1 MTELLITP
9 EEIQKAIDDTP
20 VVNMP
25 PPISRMVDTEA
36 TQSAQLRAIDKAQAT
51 KAVTGV
57 FERLDALLLAGHIL
71 ENYDEDYGKET
82 EKQYKGIKQE
92 LLDKIK
98 EGK

>member
-1 MTELLITP
+1 MTELLLTD
-9 EEIQKAIDDTP
+9 EEIKKAL
-20 VVNMP
+20 
-25 PPISRMVDTEA
+25 DTEVNEYFFEDKIPRYS
-36 TQSAQLRAIDKAQAT
+36 QERAVAKAQAT

>member
-57 FERLDALLLAGHIL
+57 FERIEKLDFYEGQDPAGVCITRKDFDSL
-71 ENYDEDYGKET
+71 
-82 EKQYKGIKQE
+82 KQE
-92 LLDKIK
+92 LLDEIGGEK
-98 EGK
+98 